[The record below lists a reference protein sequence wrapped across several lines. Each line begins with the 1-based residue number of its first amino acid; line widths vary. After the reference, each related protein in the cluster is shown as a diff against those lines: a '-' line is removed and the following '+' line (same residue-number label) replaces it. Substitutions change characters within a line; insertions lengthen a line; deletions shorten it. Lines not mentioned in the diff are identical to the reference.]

1 MVVMTTNHPELLDPA
16 LIRPGRIDKKLFMSY
31 MRAVDVI
38 KMIEHYFCTTLDS
51 FQKQRVNI
59 AIVGGDG
66 GKQQPK
72 VKLTSAQVKKYACE
86 WDGVDDMI
94 DCLDNLKGKGGKLH
108 HSKYATASEI
118 TIGS

>member
-1 MVVMTTNHPELLDPA
+1 
-16 LIRPGRIDKKLFMSY
+16 

-51 FQKQRVNI
+51 FQTQCVKV
-59 AIVGGDG
+59 AIGGGDG

-72 VKLTSAQVKKYACE
+72 VKLTPAQVEKYACE
-86 WDGVDDMI
+86 WDDLDDMI
-94 DCLDNLKGKGGKLH
+94 DCLENLKGKGGKLH
-108 HSKYATASEI
+108 HSKYATTSEI